1 MAATNPSQRSEALN
15 GYRALAIMV
24 VMLAHARFGDAYPFW
39 MRPLDPFIKG
49 GVTAFM
55 VLSGYLITH
64 SLLAEEAK
72 RGKVDLPAFLG
83 GQLVR
88 FFAPTLPYLA
98 IALLVWGLPAA
109 KFQWEPAL
117 RVLWASPWTG
127 DGFHGATHLTNHLY
141 SLSAQTQFCIW
152 WPLLLLTIPKGSR
165 FASITLL
172 MLIAAT
178 WRIVGREIAVSHNE
192 TQQRTDYVFGSL
204 MVGSWW
210 AIAVTKG
217 RMDWILRLSGARLL
231 PVVGGALLILAFTRS
246 PSAFLELFSPQLR
259 QTVAPWREIPAVA
272 VSIRVILSLI
282 AMMAFGCLAFLLHQ
296 GRPVRVAQ
304 LFAWPGITW
313 LGRIS
318 FSVYLWQ
325 NVFCFGVSNLK
336 IGSVRLDD
344 FPINLVASVVCGYV
358 SYRLLELPS
367 LKLRSWVKQ
376 RIRSRNGTGDST
388 PTVNPT

>member
-1 MAATNPSQRSEALN
+1 MAEATTSSRSEALN

-24 VMLAHARFGDAYPFW
+24 VMLAHARFGDAYPGW

-55 VLSGYLITH
+55 VLSGYLVTH

-72 RGKVDLPAFLG
+72 RGKVDLPAFWG
-83 GQLVR
+83 GQWVR
-88 FFAPTLPYLA
+88 FFVPAVPYLA
-98 IALLVWGLPAA
+98 IALLIWGMPTAG
-109 KFQWEPAL
+109 FGWEPAL
-117 RVLWASPWTG
+117 RMLWISPWTG
-127 DGFHGATHLTNHLY
+127 DGFGGATHLTNHLY
-141 SLSAQTQFCIW
+141 SLSAQTQFCLW
-152 WPLLLLTIPKGSR
+152 WPLLLLAIPKGRR
-165 FASITLL
+165 FAPATLV
-172 MLIAAT
+172 MLLAAT
-178 WRIVGREIAVSHNE
+178 WRIVGREIAIAHNE

-204 MVGSWW
+204 MVGAWW
-210 AIAVTKG
+210 AIAAAKG

-231 PVVGGALLILAFTRS
+231 PVFGGALLVLAFTRS
-246 PSAFLELFSPQLR
+246 PSAFLELISPGLR
-259 QTVAPWREIPAVA
+259 QAVAPWRENPAVA
-272 VSIRVILSLI
+272 VSIRVLLSLV
-282 AMMAFGCLAFLLHQ
+282 AMMAFGCLAFLLHR

-304 LFAWPGITW
+304 VFAWPGITW

-344 FPINLVASVVCGYV
+344 FPINMVASILCGYL

-376 RIRSRNGTGDST
+376 RIRSRNTTDESS
-388 PTVNPT
+388 PA